1 MRGIGPTSAILV
13 AFAEEPPDGPS
24 VNNHTFPADSATS
37 DHGPAAVFASA
48 SESTVSIRQ
57 KSSPGGSSETFLS
70 ANGLIT
76 RACCATAHPVAKQAA
91 SPSAKQSKRDRFM
104 ARSFSM

>member
-13 AFAEEPPDGPS
+13 AFAEEPPHGPS

-76 RACCATAHPVAKQAA
+76 RACCATAHSVATQAA
-91 SPSAKQSKRDRFM
+91 SPNAKQCKKNRFISH
-104 ARSFSM
+104 AP